1 MAVDP
6 HIGHS
11 ILLRPSDEGKACPMR
26 RLAKG
31 ADRTRSENHVPAMID
46 GRKGAEDQV
55 ASAKRMLTWVNA

>member
-1 MAVDP
+1 
-6 HIGHS
+6 
-11 ILLRPSDEGKACPMR
+11 MR

-31 ADRTRSENHVPAMID
+31 ADRTRSENDVPATID